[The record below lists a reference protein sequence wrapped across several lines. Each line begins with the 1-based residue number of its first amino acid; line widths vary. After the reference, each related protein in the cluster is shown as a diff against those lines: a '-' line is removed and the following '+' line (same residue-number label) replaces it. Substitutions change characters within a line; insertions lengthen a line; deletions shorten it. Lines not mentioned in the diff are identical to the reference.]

1 MKSINKNRL
10 EILQSQKHYSKKK
23 PVLSTKASKTTIS
36 TNQTQHKKRRP
47 YSQMNTISKS
57 LSKTQQNSPNQTI
70 NNDLMMNL
78 DKQKF
83 SYNDNPD
90 IDNEITL
97 LYKKLQES
105 KNNRQKSENDYSIL
119 TNKLQLLQNE
129 ESKIKVKENI
139 YLKNQEKAQKI
150 QFQNL
155 EEKEKIFHAKMR
167 LKEKINEIKSQ
178 NDKFREERDK
188 YLKNWREY
196 KAGQNNSVI
205 TKIKNERKTD
215 YQRYLQRQEEEY
227 NRKKNKIKEMHQHRA
242 LSAEMKKQEE
252 YDKKLKIKMD
262 LIKKIMNEEAKR
274 KKLEEAST
282 KVQNDTIELIGKIK
296 KHTNNFGEENN
307 VNNGSKVKK
316 NDN

>member
-47 YSQMNTISKS
+47 YSQMNTI
-57 LSKTQQNSPNQTI
+57 SKTQQNSPNQTI

-129 ESKIKVKENI
+129 ESKIKVKENM
-139 YLKNQEKAQKI
+139 YLKGEIEKAV
-150 QFQNL
+150 
-155 EEKEKIFHAKMR
+155 
-167 LKEKINEIKSQ
+167 NE
-178 NDKFREERDK
+178 
-188 YLKNWREY
+188 
-196 KAGQNNSVI
+196 
-205 TKIKNERKTD
+205 
-215 YQRYLQRQEEEY
+215 
-227 NRKKNKIKEMHQHRA
+227 
-242 LSAEMKKQEE
+242 
-252 YDKKLKIKMD
+252 
-262 LIKKIMNEEAKR
+262 
-274 KKLEEAST
+274 
-282 KVQNDTIELIGKIK
+282 
-296 KHTNNFGEENN
+296 
-307 VNNGSKVKK
+307 
-316 NDN
+316 